1 MMFSLSPSRS
11 WVNCTGYTDYDGCTP
26 CPSSIEG
33 VWVWLCVGVGVVV
46 GGCMG
51 GWVGGEWVGGIA
63 VCGWVGVGEWGGEG
77 NVKKTVTESERKEF

>member
-1 MMFSLSPSRS
+1 M
-11 WVNCTGYTDYDGCTP
+11 
-26 CPSSIEG
+26 
-33 VWVWLCVGVGVVV
+33 GVGVVV